1 MAAAILFKEVRKSVL
16 RKIETD
22 ITDVVLTVPV
32 KFTEKQ
38 KQALIDA
45 ANIAGYYVVSVIV
58 EPVASCFNFVDKEQ
72 TSLGDRFIILYPCSF
87 YIISYDFG
95 GSTFDTAVVYYDN
108 GKYSVLATDGDKD
121 LGGRKIESDIVD
133 YLMDKYHIDQEK
145 RSEVHNA
152 CRTVISDANNQNQP
166 LIFIE
171 SCSLEIRLTT
181 TEINTIISKYAE
193 RASTIVET
201 MIHGISLPPDA
212 MVYVYMTGG
221 ISMVNTVRDS
231 VKQRFPLFNVMQ
243 STTLHSVC

>member
-95 GSTFDTAVVYYDN
+95 GST
-108 GKYSVLATDGDKD
+108 
-121 LGGRKIESDIVD
+121 
-133 YLMDKYHIDQEK
+133 
-145 RSEVHNA
+145 
-152 CRTVISDANNQNQP
+152 
-166 LIFIE
+166 LIQ
-171 SCSLEIRLTT
+171 LL
-181 TEINTIISKYAE
+181 Y
-193 RASTIVET
+193 T
-201 MIHGISLPPDA
+201 MIMESILYWLP
-212 MVYVYMTGG
+212 METRTLVV
-221 ISMVNTVRDS
+221 
-231 VKQRFPLFNVMQ
+231 VKSKAIL
-243 STTLHSVC
+243 SII